1 MIMIQSSPLLR
12 RALALDAAACA
23 GMGALLSLAAT
34 PLSGLFALPP
44 DLLRGAGLLLLP
56 CAALLAWLAAHA
68 TVPRLAVLAVIGL
81 NLLWVADRPRAPDAR
96 LVLPDEARHRFRPD
110 TGNGRPGSHDDGNG
124 GTEAF
129 DGPRTG
135 LGAGGARCNV
145 TTVMQPS

>member
-1 MIMIQSSPLLR
+1 MTMIQSSPLLR

-23 GMGALLSLAAT
+23 GMGALLSLAAG

-81 NLLWVADRPRAPDAR
+81 NLLWVADSFALLMLGWFAP
-96 LVLPDEARHRFRPD
+96 
-110 TGNGRPGSHDDGNG
+110 
-124 GTEAF
+124 
-129 DGPRTG
+129 TG
-135 LGAGGARCNV
+135 LGVGFVLMQAAAVLAVTMLEMTGLKRSTSRGPLLVKQSGAA
-145 TTVMQPS
+145 P

>member
-1 MIMIQSSPLLR
+1 MTMIQSSPLLR

-68 TVPRLAVLAVIGL
+68 TVPRLPVLAVIGL
-81 NLLWVADRPRAPDAR
+81 NLLWVADSLALLMLGWFVP
-96 LVLPDEARHRFRPD
+96 
-110 TGNGRPGSHDDGNG
+110 
-124 GTEAF
+124 
-129 DGPRTG
+129 TG
-135 LGAGGARCNV
+135 LGVAFVLIQAAAVLALTMLEMTGLKRSTSRRPALVREGGAA
-145 TTVMQPS
+145 S